1 MTSAEAA
8 AQPRRVTRR
17 RAQTRQRLLDAALT
31 VFAEEGFGRST
42 VDQVCERAGYT
53 RGAFYSNFTSLDE
66 LFLAMWEQRSG
77 AMLADL
83 RTASA
88 RLGTLESVSPD
99 EALRAVL
106 EVIPVDDAW
115 YRVTAEFTA
124 HALRNPSLRRVMAAR
139 ERAVQDTLLP
149 LVETALARAGRRV
162 TDRTGLGHALVA
174 VHDGTAV
181 QCLMEPDDAAVRR
194 RREELFRHVV
204 NAYSIQSEG
213 ARHE

>member
-8 AQPRRVTRR
+8 ARPRRVTRR

-42 VDQVCERAGYT
+42 VDRVCERAGYT

-66 LFLAMWEQRSG
+66 LFLAMWEQRSA

-83 RTASA
+83 RTASD